1 MRNNTKEIH
10 TPSLHLISV
19 NDLAKHLNVKA
30 GALYRQIE
38 EHGWREEQGVF
49 QVLPGKR
56 GLRIDE
62 YVFLHWRRMP
72 MSVLGDAHVR
82 DVTKSL
88 LTLLY
93 PVRAAIDQWIANCN
107 RMYDESAVKVEEGE
121 QFDVQYPD
129 QADPDGFSTENDK
142 P

>member
-1 MRNNTKEIH
+1 MRKEID
-10 TPSLHLISV
+10 TPSLNLISV
-19 NDLAKHLNVKA
+19 NDLAKHLNVKP
-30 GALYRQIE
+30 GAIYRQIQ

-88 LTLLY
+88 LTLLH
-93 PVRAAIDQWIANCN
+93 PLRTALDQWINNCN
-107 RMYDESAVKVEEGE
+107 RMYDESAVKVEEGV
-121 QFDVQYPD
+121 QNDVPYPD
-129 QADPDGFSTENDK
+129 GNDE

>member
-1 MRNNTKEIH
+1 MPKDIPASAT
-10 TPSLHLISV
+10 TTLHLISV
-19 NDLAKHLNVKA
+19 NDLAKHLNVKP

-38 EHGWREEQGVF
+38 EHGWREEQGIF

-56 GLRIDE
+56 GLRVDE
-62 YVFLHWRRMP
+62 YQFLHWRRMP

-93 PVRAAIDQWIANCN
+93 PVRAALDQWIANCN
-107 RMYDESAVKVEEGE
+107 RMYDDSAKRVEEGL
-121 QFDVQYPD
+121 QNDNDVPEYPD
-129 QADPDGFSTENDK
+129 GEDHE
-142 P
+142 

>member
-1 MRNNTKEIH
+1 MSKEVPAPA
-10 TPSLHLISV
+10 TLHLISV
-19 NDLAKHLNVKA
+19 NDLAKHLNVKP
-30 GALYRQIE
+30 GSLYRQIE

-62 YVFLHWRRMP
+62 YQFLHWRRMP

-93 PVRAAIDQWIANCN
+93 PVRAALDQWIANCN
-107 RMYDESAVKVEEGE
+107 RMYDESATRVEEG
-121 QFDVQYPD
+121 VQNDTAVEYPD
-129 QADPDGFSTENDK
+129 GNGNDDQ
-142 P
+142 

>member
-1 MRNNTKEIH
+1 MSKEIL
-10 TPSLHLISV
+10 TPPSLNLISV
-19 NDLAKHLNVKA
+19 NDLAKHLNVKP
-30 GALYRQIE
+30 GALYRQIA

-56 GLRIDE
+56 GLRVDE
-62 YVFLHWRRMP
+62 YQFLHWRRMP

-93 PVRAAIDQWIANCN
+93 PVRAALDQWIANCN
-107 RMYDESAVKVEEGE
+107 RMYDESASNVEAGE
-121 QFDVQYPD
+121 QFDVQS
-129 QADPDGFSTENDK
+129 PDGFSTDNDK

>member
-1 MRNNTKEIH
+1 MGKASKEIL

-19 NDLAKHLNVKA
+19 NDLAKHLNVKP

-62 YVFLHWRRMP
+62 YQFLHWRRMP
-72 MSVLGDAHVR
+72 MSVLGDAHMR
-82 DVTKSL
+82 DVSKAL
-88 LTLLY
+88 LTMLY
-93 PVRAAIDQWIANCN
+93 PVHTAIGQWIANIN
-107 RMYDESAVKVEEGE
+107 RMYDDSALRVEEGE
-121 QFDVQYPD
+121 QFDVQS
-129 QADPDGFSTENDK
+129 PDGFSNETDK

>member
-1 MRNNTKEIH
+1 MRNANKEIN

-30 GALYRQIE
+30 GAIYRQIQ

-62 YVFLHWRRMP
+62 YQFLHWRQMP

-82 DVTKSL
+82 DVTKAL
-88 LTLLY
+88 LAMLH
-93 PVRAAIDQWIANCN
+93 PVHTAIAQWIANIN
-107 RMYDESAVKVEEGE
+107 RMYDESAVRVEEGE
-121 QFDVQYPD
+121 QFDVPS
-129 QADPDGFSTENDK
+129 PDGFSTENDE